1 MILEGQCMER
11 KKYERIELLIMPL
24 ELTDVI
30 TTSQELFDKVAVDLE
45 NWEE

>member
-1 MILEGQCMER
+1 MER
-11 KKYERIELLIMPL
+11 KKYERLAVLITPL

-30 TTSQELFDKVAVDLE
+30 TTSGQELFDKVGVDIE